1 MTMDNRFSFKKGW
14 KQLPQAKVPEARERI
29 IKALGLQVSTS
40 FYYRLYGKCEPKVSE
55 AQAIEEIFHSYGITD
70 IWGD

>member
-14 KQLPQAKVPEARERI
+14 KQLPRCAMTEVRSKIISALELKTVPA
-29 IKALGLQVSTS
+29 
-40 FYYRLYGKCEPKVSE
+40 FYPRLNGTVEPKISE

-70 IWGD
+70 IWGE

>member
-1 MTMDNRFSFKKGW
+1 MDNRFSFKKGW
-14 KQLPQAKVPEARERI
+14 NQLPQAI
-29 IKALGLQVSTS
+29 
-40 FYYRLYGKCEPKVSE
+40 YGKCEPKVSE

>member
-1 MTMDNRFSFKKGW
+1 MEKNFSFRKGW
-14 KQLPQAKVPEARERI
+14 RQLPQAKVAEAKGRI
-29 IKALGLQVSTS
+29 LKALGLQVSTS

-70 IWGD
+70 IWGE